1 MPKPTSYSD
10 RARLRLSRTPEFY
23 RRFIKDLQRSGMT
36 AAAYCRNHQ
45 VATGTVRKY
54 LRAQDDPSHAHSSRR
69 KAIRSEALP
78 TLVPVRSVPERHP
91 EAPWAL
97 EAALPDGTRLR
108 FAQVEDRILSL
119 LLGGRT

>member
-23 RRFIKDLQRSGMT
+23 RRFIKDLRRSGMT
-36 AAAYCRNHQ
+36 AAAFCRQHH

-54 LRAQDDPSHAHSSRR
+54 LRAEAGPAHALPSPR
-69 KAIRSEALP
+69 KSVQSEALP
-78 TLVPVRSVPERHP
+78 ALVAVRSIPDLP
-91 EAPWAL
+91 SEAAFAM

-108 FAQVEDRILSL
+108 FAQVDDRILSL

>member
-36 AAAYCRNHQ
+36 AAAYCRKHR

-54 LRAQDDPSHAHSSRR
+54 LRAQVDSAPALPSRR
-69 KAIRSEALP
+69 KSIRSEALP
-78 TLVPVRSVPERHP
+78 TLVPVRSVPELHSQ
-91 EAPWAL
+91 APFAM
-97 EAALPDGTRLR
+97 EAALPDGTYLR
-108 FAQVEDRILSL
+108 FAQVDDHILSL
-119 LLGGRT
+119 LLRGRA

>member
-23 RRFIKDLQRSGMT
+23 RRFIKDLRRSGMT
-36 AAAYCRNHQ
+36 AAAYCRKHQ

-54 LRAQDDPSHAHSSRR
+54 LRAQVDPAHVLPSRP
-69 KAIRSEALP
+69 KSIRSEGLP
-78 TLVPVRSVPERHP
+78 TLVPVRSVPDLHSETP
-91 EAPWAL
+91 FAL
-97 EAALPDGTRLR
+97 EVALPDGTRLR
-108 FAQVEDRILSL
+108 FAQVDDRILSL